1 MTRATRSSPPSEA
14 QSGNDGTHA
23 MKPTGKNP
31 QVRKPTLPVV
41 WPSIALALGG
51 GGARGLAHILMLE
64 VFDELGIKP
73 QIIAG
78 TSIGAVFGAAYAS
91 GLSAR
96 LIRAHTEETLSQRF
110 DVIRQLLSARSEPVL
125 KIFNF
130 VPIRSALLKPDA
142 LLEFLL
148 PSKMARD
155 FAHLQIPLKVI
166 ATDYYAQ
173 EQRVIT
179 EGPLRAAIAASI
191 ALPALFTP
199 VTIDG
204 RMLMDGG
211 LTNPLPFDGEADLTV
226 AIDVS
231 GAPTPPSKRDHPSM
245 FTTLMSATQILQR
258 TIVREKLKSRQP
270 DIYIDVEVDEF
281 YVLDFHRFKQVL
293 AAAAPAKA
301 QLKRQLA
308 RVLASHTAEVLPAI
322 VTAESQAQAAPR
334 KRRLPGLKLSRAR
347 KE

>member
-1 MTRATRSSPPSEA
+1 
-14 QSGNDGTHA
+14 
-23 MKPTGKNP
+23 MKPTGKAL
-31 QVRKPTLPVV
+31 QVHKPTLPVV
-41 WPSIALALGG
+41 RPSIALALGG

-64 VFDELGIKP
+64 VFDELGLKP

-125 KIFNF
+125 KIFNIL
-130 VPIRSALLKPDA
+130 PIRSALLKPES

-155 FAHLQIPLKVI
+155 FANLQIPLKIV
-166 ATDYYAQ
+166 ATDYYGQ
-173 EQRVIT
+173 EQVVMS
-179 EGPLRAAIAASI
+179 EGPLRPAIAASM

-204 RMLMDGG
+204 RMYMDGG
-211 LTNPLPFDGEADLTV
+211 LVNPLPFDVVKGDADITV

-231 GAPTPPSKRDHPSM
+231 GAPTMPGKRPHPSA
-245 FTTLMSATQILQR
+245 FSALMSSTQILQR
-258 TIVREKLKSRQP
+258 SIIREKLKTQQP

-308 RVLASHTAEVLPAI
+308 RVLASQTAETLPAI
-322 VTAESQAQAAPR
+322 VVSEPPARPPSG
-334 KRRLPGLKLSRAR
+334 KRRLPGLKRLTRGGKA
-347 KE
+347 